1 MMLAGVQLCATVF
14 FQAIGQSVKATVV
27 SLSKQLLFYVPA
39 MLILSK
45 CIGLVGILWAGP
57 VADIAAFTLSVVLC
71 IKELKKMEC

>member
-45 CIGLVGILWAGP
+45 CIGLVGILWA
-57 VADIAAFTLSVVLC
+57 AQ
-71 IKELKKMEC
+71 